1 MNRFWLKITGL
12 VVVAVIVIAGVY
24 VLWHAK
30 TPHSGQTP
38 KQRASKL
45 ATEPKRQLKPED
57 FQSAAASRLQDIGP
71 KEQELRQ
78 KAVLLSTLYRDPNS
92 PEAAKARELLLKA
105 PEGVEEQYRAAQRK
119 RNLPFLN
126 LRRDQNDIE
135 LLPKPSQQPSDQ
147 NDDHATQMQPQQL
160 SNAQPENI
168 KEFSDKLLEEHLKHY
183 KVTRNEMFPM
193 YLDSA
198 QSGIPADVLYRLPAP
213 YLRQLE
219 TSNIDARAGQLPA
232 GSRQDGVKQP
242 NTAGMSIG
250 ARSLQRFDPQGT
262 GQSNPMG
269 NKVSVGSFKSFN
281 PEAAKRLPPS
291 TQRNDANQPTS
302 QMKK

>member
-12 VVVAVIVIAGVY
+12 GVVAIVVVIGAY
-24 VLWHAK
+24 VLWLAK
-30 TPHSGQTP
+30 SPDAGQAT
-38 KQRASKL
+38 KDSTRKL
-45 ATEPKRQLKPED
+45 ATGPKRQLKPED

-126 LRRDQNDIE
+126 IRRDQNDIG
-135 LLPKPSQQPSDQ
+135 LPRPSQQPSDQ
-147 NDDHATQMQPQQL
+147 GDDVAAQMQSQQL
-160 SNAQPENI
+160 SNGKFENT
-168 KEFSDKLLEEHLKHY
+168 KELSDKLLQEHLTHY
-183 KVTRNEMFPM
+183 KATRNEMFPTHPT
-193 YLDSA
+193 SP
-198 QSGIPADVLYRLPAP
+198 QSRIPIDLLYRLPDS
-213 YLRQLE
+213 YRRQLE
-219 TSNIDARAGQLPA
+219 TSSFDARTRQLLA
-232 GSRQDGVKQP
+232 GSRQDGVEQP
-242 NTAGMSIG
+242 NTAGTSIG
-250 ARSLQRFDPQGT
+250 ARSLQRFVPQGT
-262 GQSNPMG
+262 GQSTITSS
-269 NKVSVGSFKSFN
+269 KVSVGSFKSFN
-281 PEAAKRLPPS
+281 PQDAKILPPS